1 VLLLETVPSDVS
13 GVLVTQ
19 SLETG
24 DRSVLSVAVNEG
36 MGGAVEGQ
44 AAESLRID
52 TRDGSV
58 RALATA
64 SAPWRYAPRP
74 EGGVAKLRTSG
85 SETLLDDAEV
95 RTLVQLS
102 LDLPARFPAIVDDEG
117 KPTAADVEFAFVGGK
132 LSLLQIRPFLES
144 RRARAS
150 VYLHKMDEG
159 LRSALSRRVRL
170 SEVPKL

>member
-1 VLLLETVPSDVS
+1 
-13 GVLVTQ
+13 
-19 SLETG
+19 
-24 DRSVLSVAVNEG
+24 

-64 SAPWRYAPRP
+64 TAPWRYAPRP

-85 SETLLDDAEV
+85 SETLVGAREV
-95 RTLVQLS
+95 RQLVQFAR
-102 LDLPARFPAIVDDEG
+102 DLPTRFPALVDDLG
-117 KPTAADVEFAFVGGK
+117 KPTAADVEFAFVAGK
-132 LSLLQIRPFLES
+132 LYLLQIRPFVES

-150 VYLHKMDEG
+150 LALQRMDDG
-159 LRSALSRRVRL
+159 LRGAFSRRVRL
-170 SEVPKL
+170 AEVPAP